1 MKKEIAMAT
10 PSTVRYYVGDLCY
23 VVHDAWSEVCDLTV
37 FDNSKFEYELSD
49 GRKYF
54 LFSTKYGDGTY
65 NDRDGNPYSVDS
77 GTIGAIKVDD
87 IVDVDG
93 PEGLERAIQNGLGHI
108 LEFPEEISGMDCY
121 YQDGVIGIY
130 NVEIDTANDY
140 DLDDEEDE
148 DEEDA

>member
-1 MKKEIAMAT
+1 MKKETAMAT
-10 PSTVRYYVGDLCY
+10 PSTVRYYCGDLCY
-23 VVHDAWSEVCDLTV
+23 VMHDAWNEVCNLTV
-37 FDNSKFEYELSD
+37 FDNSQFEYELSD
-49 GRKYF
+49 GRKF
-54 LFSTKYGDGTY
+54 VLFSTAYGDGTY

-87 IVDVDG
+87 IVDT
-93 PEGLERAIQNGLGHI
+93 EGLERTIQNGLGHI
-108 LEFPEEISGMDCY
+108 HEFPAGFDGMDCY

-140 DLDDEEDE
+140 DLDDEEDDE